1 MSLINADFLK
11 DPVFH
16 SVKKEYENTIS
27 SILTTQNIL
36 FSSFHPSK
44 HSFNI
49 DEVTQNYKQRTE
61 FAAANYRKNGS
72 LFRMVLPP
80 PNVTGKLH
88 LGHALTVAVE
98 DAICRHQRN
107 QGNKAEWIPGFDHA
121 GIATQ
126 VVVEKMLA
134 KRGRRRQD
142 MSRKEF
148 LDECHKW
155 SEKCS
160 SEIRHQLT
168 RMGASLDWTQNYY
181 TLDPKFSEA
190 VTKAFCTLEKEGLI
204 TRGKRMVHWCPTL
217 SSTLSSQEV
226 DRVDVPTN
234 TYINV
239 PLANGLKRKVKFGQ
253 MHLIRYQ
260 LVDSSDSEYIEV
272 GTTRPETLFAD
283 VAIAVHPED
292 DRYTKLHGKQ
302 VWSPVM
308 PGRKLLVITDSAVS
322 IEKGTGAVKITPSHD
337 PLDYEIWNRWK
348 LQNPSS
354 NIDEFSCIDEN
365 GKMVNCTEDFAG
377 LDRFDAREKVI
388 DKLTNSGNHKGL
400 IKHDGAQVNIC
411 SRTGDVIEPRL
422 AEQWF
427 LDCKEMFVRSAEQ
440 LRTGKIEVFPEYQS
454 HRLID
459 WFENQEPWCLSRQLW
474 WGHRIPAYHVPGQN
488 NWIVTADE
496 QEARQKL
503 GEQFEQDQDVL
514 DTWFSSSLVP
524 LVKNGWLEG
533 EAVQNPYLNVMETGW
548 DISGFWVARMIAL
561 NLKLANGESPFGK
574 IVLHGL
580 VRDNEGRK
588 MSKSLGNVIDPLDVL
603 DGITFEKMVDRVKES
618 ALEPAEIEN
627 AVKDLTKRFPKGIA
641 RCGPDALRFALLKYD
656 ILSTDIPLDVSN
668 VALDGLHFCN
678 KLWNLAAYYDQLA
691 EKCEVIK
698 DVDSDRLID
707 EWIVARLSS
716 TVSTVDDHMKKFSL
730 HLALSTLQK
739 FITADICDVY
749 LESTKKALWSN
760 DIPRIRQARS
770 TLQRVLQPTLVQ
782 LNAFMPFV
790 SEHIYERIFS
800 REPGSI
806 LFDVVKPSL
815 FIFHRNEE
823 LEDAMKL
830 VTAVMAAVR
839 STRQKLELSPKLIF
853 SGVLE
858 MQPIETTPSEIRRL
872 ADDVTQTCGLELQ
885 NACRE
890 VDEDIKKNYMATPVP
905 GHDAKLWLRID
916 SESKKAFIECLK
928 KQLEKTV
935 SRQEQYESKVV
946 SYEAICANPNT
957 KPLNVLKTKKKAENA
972 RKVVENAKQEAT
984 RIEQLIENQ
993 C

>member
-1 MSLINADFLK
+1 MGKLNRLAL
-11 DPVFH
+11 FH
-16 SVKKEYENTIS
+16 RSYNSIATRES
-27 SILTTQNIL
+27 S
-36 FSSFHPSK
+36 S
-44 HSFNI
+44 SFNI
-49 DEVTQNYKQRTE
+49 DEVTQNYEQRTE

-107 QGNKAEWIPGFDHA
+107 QGNRAEWIPGFDHA

-126 VVVEKMLA
+126 VVVEKMLS
-134 KRGRRRQD
+134 KTGRDRRN
-142 MSRKEF
+142 MSREEF
-148 LDECHKW
+148 VKECHKW

-160 SEIRHQLT
+160 SEIRQQLC
-168 RMGASLDWTQNYY
+168 RMGASLDWTQSYY

-204 TRGKRMVHWCPTL
+204 TRGKRMVHWCPSL
-217 SSTLSSQEV
+217 SSTLSTQEV
-226 DRVDVPTN
+226 NRVDVA
-234 TYINV
+234 
-239 PLANGLKRKVKFGQ
+239 ANSFLNIPSPNGSKKRQVKFGQ
-253 MHLIRYQ
+253 MHLIRYK
-260 LVDSSDSEYIEV
+260 LVDSDAEFIEV

-283 VAIAVHPED
+283 IAIAVHPD
-292 DRYTKLHGKQ
+292 DPKYSKFHGKY
-302 VWSPVM
+302 VWSPVT

-322 IEKGTGAVKITPSHD
+322 VDKGTGAVKITPSHD

-348 LQNPSS
+348 SRNESS
-354 NIDEFSCIDEN
+354 EIEEFSCIDEH
-365 GKMVNCTEDFAG
+365 GKMENCSDDFNG
-377 LDRFDAREKVI
+377 LDRFEAREKV
-388 DKLTNSGNHKGL
+388 LRMLESSGNYKGL

-427 LDCKEMFVRSAEQ
+427 LDCKEMFERSAEAI
-440 LRTGKIEVFPEYQS
+440 RTGKIEVFPEYQS

-488 NWIVTADE
+488 NWFVAPTE
-496 QEARQKL
+496 EEARQKL
-503 GEQFEQDQDVL
+503 GPLVQQDQDVL

-533 EAVQNPYLNVMETGW
+533 EPIQSPALNVMETGW

-574 IVLHGL
+574 VVLHGL

-603 DGITFEKMVDRVKES
+603 DGITYEKMVERVKQS
-618 ALEPAEIEN
+618 ALAIEEKEN
-627 AVKDLTKRFPKGIA
+627 AVKDLTKRFPKGIS

-656 ILSTDIPLDVSN
+656 VLSTDIPLDVSN

-698 DVDSDRLID
+698 DVDSDRLVD
-707 EWIVARLSS
+707 EWIMARLSS
-716 TVSTVDDHMKKFSL
+716 TVSAVDGHMNKFAL
-730 HLALSTLQK
+730 HLALSTLHK
-739 FITADICDVY
+739 FITADICDIY

-760 DIPRIRQARS
+760 DIKRIRQARS

-790 SEHIYERIFS
+790 SEHIYERIFK

-823 LEDAMKL
+823 LENGMKL
-830 VTAVMAAVR
+830 VSAVMAAVR
-839 STRQKLELSPKLIF
+839 STRQKLQLSQKLIF

-858 MQPIETTPSEIRRL
+858 TNFTEMTPSEIRKL
-872 ADDVTQTCGLELQ
+872 ADEVTQTCGLELQ
-885 NACRE
+885 KVCAR
-890 VDEDIKKNYMATPVP
+890 VDEDIKKDHMACPVP
-905 GHDAKLWLRID
+905 GHDAKLWLRIEE
-916 SESKKAFIECLK
+916 ESRAAFIESLK

-935 SRQEQYESKVV
+935 TRQEQFEGRVV
-946 SYEAICANPNT
+946 SYEAICKNPNT
-957 KPLNVLKTKKKAENA
+957 KPLNLLKTQKKAENA
-972 RKVVENAKQEAT
+972 RKVVENAKEEAE
-984 RIEQLIENQ
+984 RIEELIKNQ
-993 C
+993 S

>member
-1 MSLINADFLK
+1 MGKLNRLAL
-11 DPVFH
+11 FH
-16 SVKKEYENTIS
+16 RSYNSIATRES
-27 SILTTQNIL
+27 S
-36 FSSFHPSK
+36 S
-44 HSFNI
+44 SFNI
-49 DEVTQNYKQRTE
+49 DEVTQNYEQRTE

-107 QGNKAEWIPGFDHA
+107 QGNRAEWIPGFDHA

-126 VVVEKMLA
+126 VVVEKMLS
-134 KRGRRRQD
+134 KTGRDRRN
-142 MSRKEF
+142 MSREEF
-148 LDECHKW
+148 VEECHKW

-160 SEIRHQLT
+160 SEIRQQLC
-168 RMGASLDWTQNYY
+168 RMGASLDWTQSYY

-204 TRGKRMVHWCPTL
+204 TRGKRMVHWCPSL
-217 SSTLSSQEV
+217 SSTLSTQEV
-226 DRVDVPTN
+226 NRVDVA
-234 TYINV
+234 
-239 PLANGLKRKVKFGQ
+239 ANSFLNIPSPSGSKKRQVKFGQ
-253 MHLIRYQ
+253 MHLIRYN
-260 LVDSSDSEYIEV
+260 LVDSDTEFIEV

-283 VAIAVHPED
+283 IAIAVHPD
-292 DRYTKLHGKQ
+292 DPKYSKFHGKY
-302 VWSPVM
+302 VWSPVT

-322 IEKGTGAVKITPSHD
+322 VDKGTGAVKITPSHD

-348 LQNPSS
+348 SS
-354 NIDEFSCIDEN
+354 NQSSEFEEFSCIDEH
-365 GKMVNCTEDFAG
+365 GKMENCSDDFNG
-377 LDRFDAREKVI
+377 LDRFEAREKV
-388 DKLTNSGNHKGL
+388 LRMLESSGNYKGL

-427 LDCKEMFVRSAEQ
+427 LDCKEMFEKSGEAI
-440 LRTGKIEVFPEYQS
+440 RTGKIEVFPEYQS

-474 WGHRIPAYHVPGQN
+474 WGHRVPAYHVPGQN
-488 NWIVTADE
+488 NWLVAPTE
-496 QEARQKL
+496 EEARQKL
-503 GEQFEQDQDVL
+503 GPLVQQDQDVL

-533 EAVQNPYLNVMETGW
+533 APIQSPALNVMETGW

-574 IVLHGL
+574 VVLHGL

-603 DGITFEKMVDRVKES
+603 DGITYEKMVERVKQS
-618 ALEPAEIEN
+618 ALAIEEKEI
-627 AVKDLTKRFPKGIA
+627 AVKDLTKRFPKGIS

-656 ILSTDIPLDVSN
+656 VLSTDIPLDVSN
-668 VALDGLHFCN
+668 VALNGLHFCN

-698 DVDSDRLID
+698 DVDSDKLVD
-707 EWIVARLSS
+707 EWIMARLSS
-716 TVSTVDDHMKKFSL
+716 TVSAVDGHMNKFAL
-730 HLALSTLQK
+730 HLALSTLHK
-739 FITADICDVY
+739 FITADICDIY

-760 DIPRIRQARS
+760 DIKRIRQARS

-790 SEHIYERIFS
+790 SEHIYERIFK

-823 LEDAMKL
+823 LENGMKL
-830 VTAVMAAVR
+830 VSAVMAAVR
-839 STRQKLELSPKLIF
+839 STRQKLQLSQKLIF

-858 MQPIETTPSEIRRL
+858 TNFTEMTPSEIRKL
-872 ADDVTQTCGLELQ
+872 ADEVTQTCGLELQ
-885 NACRE
+885 KVCAR
-890 VDEDIKKNYMATPVP
+890 VGEDIKKDHMACPVP
-905 GHDAKLWLRID
+905 GHDAKLWLRIEE
-916 SESKKAFIECLK
+916 ESRAAFIESLK
-928 KQLEKTV
+928 RQLEKTV
-935 SRQEQYESKVV
+935 TRQEQFEGRVV
-946 SYEAICANPNT
+946 SYEAICKNPNT
-957 KPLNVLKTKKKAENA
+957 KPLNLLKTQKKAENA
-972 RKVVENAKQEAT
+972 RKVVENAKEEAE
-984 RIEQLIENQ
+984 RIEELIKNQ
-993 C
+993 S

>member
-1 MSLINADFLK
+1 MRNLNKAAL
-11 DPVFH
+11 FH
-16 SVKKEYENTIS
+16 RFSRHRT
-27 SILTTQNIL
+27 
-36 FSSFHPSK
+36 FSSAVFTRQSSS
-44 HSFNI
+44 SFNI

-234 TYINV
+234 SYINV
-239 PLANGLKRKVKFGQ
+239 PQANGLKRKVKFGQ

-322 IEKGTGAVKITPSHD
+322 IEKGTGAVKITPWHD

-354 NIDEFSCIDEN
+354 DIDEFSCIDEN

-488 NWIVTADE
+488 NWVVTADE

-503 GEQFEQDQDVL
+503 GDQFQQDQDVL

-574 IVLHGL
+574 VVLHGL

-618 ALEPAEIEN
+618 ALEPAEIES

-885 NACRE
+885 NVCRE